1 MIVVCQN
8 CWTVYDIPTEEIT
21 SSGRDVECTS
31 CGNMWRQS
39 PQLVNFASILSG
51 IVQKS
56 TDQSTNEVYA
66 HSKQIGEDNFEINPC
81 AVSSNQEMTFITEYI
96 ESRPELLKMLRE
108 EVEIADKSRISTGPD
123 ANGVLISY
131 GMDNGPCSDKVDS
144 IQLNPI
150 KSNGGN
156 FSGATRFW
164 KVFSYCLIAFGIAS
178 IIISLIYYN
187 SRSIVSAYP
196 RLESTISTITIYVD
210 YFKAMLMCA
219 ANTTNDAIEK
229 ILAN

>member
-21 SSGRDVECTS
+21 SCGRNVECTS

-56 TDQSTNEVYA
+56 TDQSTNEVFA
-66 HSKQIGEDNFEINPC
+66 HSKQFGEDNFEINPST
-81 AVSSNQEMTFITEYI
+81 VSSNQEMTFITEYI

-108 EVEIADKSRISTGPD
+108 EVEIADKSRITTRPD
-123 ANGVLISY
+123 SNGVVRFL
-131 GMDNGPCSDKVDS
+131 GMDESPHSDKVDS

-150 KSNGGN
+150 KSKGGN

-196 RLESTISTITIYVD
+196 RLESAISTITIYVD

-219 ANTTNDAIEK
+219 VNTTNDAIEK

>member
-21 SSGRDVECTS
+21 SSGRGVECTF

-66 HSKQIGEDNFEINPC
+66 PSKQIGEDNFEINPGV
-81 AVSSNQEMTFITEYI
+81 VSSNQEMTFITEYI

-108 EVEIADKSRISTGPD
+108 EIDIVNKTSITKRPD
-123 ANGVLISY
+123 ANGVIGSHGMEENPHSDEDNSNQPKPIIS
-131 GMDNGPCSDKVDS
+131 KR
-144 IQLNPI
+144 
-150 KSNGGN
+150 GN
-156 FSGATRFW
+156 FSSATRFW
-164 KVFSYCLIAFGIAS
+164 QVFSYCLIAFGIAS

-210 YFKAMLMCA
+210 YFKVMLMCVSNT
-219 ANTTNDAIEK
+219 ANEAVGKFLMN
-229 ILAN
+229 